1 MCNVNSG
8 EKNNVNMEITIIWAL
23 GGSME
28 LISKRVYYRLF
39 QHNDFELFYSVFSNR
54 EIMRYAWIDEINS
67 IEEMKPFFEGFISVN
82 DMPNKNN
89 SYAFAAFER
98 ENGSFIGFTDIQIHS
113 LNDEGGHGEIGYFLL
128 PEFWGKGYATE
139 LASTMMEFGFNNLN
153 LHKVSA
159 RCNANNLKSENIMK
173 KLGMTKEGQL
183 RKVRYKRGSW
193 DDEKCYGILR
203 EEWLEKKD
211 SM

>member
-98 ENGSFIGFTDIQIHS
+98 ENGSLLVLLIFRFT
-113 LNDEGGHGEIGYFLL
+113 
-128 PEFWGKGYATE
+128 A
-139 LASTMMEFGFNNLN
+139 
-153 LHKVSA
+153 
-159 RCNANNLKSENIMK
+159 
-173 KLGMTKEGQL
+173 
-183 RKVRYKRGSW
+183 
-193 DDEKCYGILR
+193 
-203 EEWLEKKD
+203 
-211 SM
+211 